1 MKANENVTQ
10 FNVKFD
16 STSSNCLGYLIT
28 TITGVD
34 STSKVVLPRRLDPDT
49 GKPFNPTDTPVDA
62 LVSVMEQNGITLTPV
77 SSLEEAKG
85 KRAVLLWG
93 WCLYFDMFGKL
104 HFDDFHVAHQN
115 DDGSYDHKPDGHRP
129 AEVLSEAE
137 LQKLCKE
144 EQLFVFLY

>member
-28 TITGVD
+28 TITGAD

-49 GKPFNPTDTPVDA
+49 GKPFNPSDTPADA
-62 LVSVMEQNGITLTPV
+62 FVSVMEQNGVSLIPV

-85 KRAVLLWG
+85 KNAVLLWG
-93 WCLYFDMFGKL
+93 WFLYFDMFGNL
-104 HFDDFHVAHQN
+104 HFDDIHVAHQN

-129 AEVLSEAE
+129 AEVLSDSDIEI
-137 LQKLCKE
+137 LCKE
-144 EQLFVFLY
+144 AQLFVFLY